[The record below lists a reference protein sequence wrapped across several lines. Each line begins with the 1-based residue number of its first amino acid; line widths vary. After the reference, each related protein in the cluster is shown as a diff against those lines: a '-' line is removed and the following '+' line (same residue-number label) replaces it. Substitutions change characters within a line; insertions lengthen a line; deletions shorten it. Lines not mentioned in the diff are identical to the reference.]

1 MSFPDFTVHK
11 GKIFTSQIF
20 PVLLSANVST
30 MGKGTKNI
38 AFYLL
43 MLLVFGS
50 LMYLIVKEGE
60 SQQFEPNLVSV
71 HQTPTNLTE
80 GFSLFQEM
88 ALHNIESSM
97 GKLLLQI
104 ITILLTCRL
113 FGWLFQKIGQPTV
126 IGEIV
131 AGIVLG
137 PSVLGHL
144 FPHASAFLFPVES
157 LGSITILSQFGLI
170 LFMFAIGMELNLT
183 EVRKKL
189 KETIL
194 ISHTSTIVPFFCGM
208 LTAYCVYDTYA
219 DRSTPFLSFALFIGI
234 AMSITAFPVLAR
246 IIQEKGM
253 TKTHLGT
260 IALASAANGD
270 ITAWCLLAVVI
281 AIAQA
286 GTMLSA
292 IYNILFAFLYILMMF
307 LIVRPFL
314 RMVGQIYHNKE
325 VVDKGLVAFIFLLVI
340 ASSYLTEILG
350 LHALFGA
357 FIAGVVMPDHVKFRK
372 IMTEKVEDVSL
383 ALFLPLFFVSTGL
396 RTEIGLLDRPEL
408 WWVCLLFIVVAIVGK
423 FGGAFLSARFVG
435 ESWRDSLYIGALMNT
450 RGLMELVVL
459 TIGYEMGI
467 LTPAIFV
474 VLVLMT
480 LVTTFMTTPL
490 VSLIQFIF
498 HTRDKRLEA
507 QASPSEDPGFQVL
520 LSFGRAGSGPIM
532 LNVADQLFS
541 HAPCKLRLTALH
553 LTVGSDINPLHTDN
567 FEEISFAPILSVA
580 KKLGLQIQTRYEVSN
595 DASEEICRIVNEEEF
610 DFLLVGAGI
619 SMSNSPNDMAANHFR
634 HLFNK
639 PFFRRFKGAESWF
652 YPGALLKDKTKQFIE
667 QSHCPVGVFVNRDFM
682 KASDVLVVV
691 NRTADQFLFSYLTP
705 LLNSTHGLANILLL
719 VPKSDPRYGLLREAI
734 ELFLADR
741 KDCSLL
747 SDNELSASLL
757 SFYNFMLIS
766 YESWNMLSEQHKETL
781 QRMPSTLILSPGNAQ
796 KSSLHEGKKDGR
808 MPSKASFS

>member
-1 MSFPDFTVHK
+1 
-11 GKIFTSQIF
+11 
-20 PVLLSANVST
+20 

-50 LMYLIVKEGE
+50 LMYLIAKQGE
-60 SQQFEPNLVSV
+60 SQQLEPVVMSSY
-71 HQTPTNLTE
+71 QTPTSLHE
-80 GFSLFQEM
+80 GFALFRTLV
-88 ALHNIESSM
+88 LHNIESSI
-97 GKLLLQI
+97 GILLLQI

-113 FGWLFQKIGQPTV
+113 FGWIFQKIGQPTV

-144 FPHASAFLFPVES
+144 FPHVSAFLFPIES
-157 LGSITILSQFGLI
+157 LGNITTLSQFGLI

-183 EVRKKL
+183 EVRRKL

-208 LTAYCVYDTYA
+208 LTAYCVYDSYA

-286 GTMLSA
+286 GTILSA
-292 IYNILFAFLYILMMF
+292 IYNILFSFLYILLMF
-307 LIVRPFL
+307 IVIRPFL
-314 RMVGQIYHNKE
+314 RMIGQIYHNKE
-325 VVDKGLVAFIFLLVI
+325 VINKGLVAFIFLLLI
-340 ASSYLTEILG
+340 TSSYLTEILG

-357 FIAGVVMPDHVKFRK
+357 FIAGVVMPDNVKFRK

-396 RTEIGLLDRPEL
+396 RTEIGLLNRPEL
-408 WWVCLLFIVVAIVGK
+408 WWICLLFIIVAIIGK

-435 ESWRDSLYIGALMNT
+435 ESWKDSLYIGALMNT

-467 LTPAIFV
+467 LPPTIFV

-480 LVTTFMTTPL
+480 LITTFMTTPL
-490 VSLIQFIF
+490 VSFIKYCF
-498 HTRDKRLEA
+498 QAHDKRQDTLHPFPRE
-507 QASPSEDPGFQVL
+507 QQFNVL
-520 LSFGRAGSGPIM
+520 LSFGRAGNGPIM
-532 LNVADQLFS
+532 LDVAYQLFS
-541 HAPCKLRLTALH
+541 QGKRKLRLTALH
-553 LTVGSDINPLHTDN
+553 LTVGTDVNPLHTDN
-567 FEEISFAPILSVA
+567 FEEISFGPIRYGA

-595 DASEEICRIVNEEEF
+595 NASEDICAIVNNEGY

-619 SMSNSPNDMAANHFR
+619 SMSNTPDDMAVNRFR
-634 HLFNK
+634 NALNNRFLK
-639 PFFRRFKGAESWF
+639 RFKGAESWF

-667 QSHCPVGVFVNRDFM
+667 QSHCPVGVFVNRNFV
-682 KASDVLVVV
+682 KASDVLLILHQ
-691 NRTADQFLFSYLTP
+691 TTDLFLLSYITP
-705 LLNSTHGLANILLL
+705 LLRSTHGLVNILICLD
-719 VPKSDPRYGLLREAI
+719 KSAPAYGLIRSTAEEWIAEERSCSVLSEK
-734 ELFLADR
+734 ELTAQLF
-741 KDCSLL
+741 SY
-747 SDNELSASLL
+747 
-757 SFYNFMLIS
+757 YNFLIIS
-766 YESWNMLSEQHKETL
+766 YESWNILSEPYKEAL
-781 QRMPSTLILSPGNAQ
+781 QNMPSTLILSAGN
-796 KSSLHEGKKDGR
+796 KEE
-808 MPSKASFS
+808 